1 MLKYYIIKIEA
12 HLTKSISRKRPP
24 WLWKKGVGAEAD
36 AVAGILAGD
45 TENIRGAVAFIC
57 EELSFYSAF
66 LRVLEGSWFVAIFFC
81 FLTV

>member
-12 HLTKSISRKRPP
+12 HLIKSNLQKRPP
-24 WLWKKGVGAEAD
+24 RLRVKGIGAEAD

-66 LRVLEGSWFVAIFFC
+66 LRVLEGS
-81 FLTV
+81 